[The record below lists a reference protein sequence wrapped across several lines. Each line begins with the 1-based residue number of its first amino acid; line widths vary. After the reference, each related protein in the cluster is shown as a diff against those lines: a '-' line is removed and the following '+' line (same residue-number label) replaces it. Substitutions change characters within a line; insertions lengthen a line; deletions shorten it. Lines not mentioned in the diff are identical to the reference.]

1 MKKQLL
7 LLTISLFCAFPSF
20 SDCLL
25 LYGNIK
31 WEKIDSNEI
40 LLYKSGRAY
49 AKVDLEYG
57 TYITR
62 YSDIKILDD
71 SPCSYSSNVFL
82 IDGDSVDVRRLE
94 KF

>member
-7 LLTISLFCAFPSF
+7 LLTISLFFAFPSF

-57 TYITR
+57 TYITS

-71 SPCSYSSNVFL
+71 SPCSYSNNVFL
-82 IDGDSVDVRRLE
+82 IDGDPVDVRGLD

>member
-7 LLTISLFCAFPSF
+7 LLIISVFYVIPAF

-40 LLYKSGRAY
+40 LLYKSGKAY

-82 IDGDSVDVRRLE
+82 IDGDPVDVRRLD